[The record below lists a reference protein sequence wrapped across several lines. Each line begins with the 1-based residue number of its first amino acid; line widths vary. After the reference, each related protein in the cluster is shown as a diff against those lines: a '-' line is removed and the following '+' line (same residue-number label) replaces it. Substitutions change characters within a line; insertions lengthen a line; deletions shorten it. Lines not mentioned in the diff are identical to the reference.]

1 MNIEKPVARPDN
13 AYFSSGPCAKYP
25 TFSTNKL
32 LSAAVGRSHRASVG
46 KKKLKQLIDGVREI
60 LEVPPEYKVGIVPAS
75 DTGAVEMAM
84 WSLLGARNTTMV
96 AWESFGKDWINDVVN
111 ELKINPKIITADYGH
126 IVDMS
131 SIDYDNDVVF
141 TWNGT
146 TSGVCMKSGD
156 DIPLVRKGLT
166 ICDATSAA
174 FAIRL
179 PFEKLDVTTFS

>member
-1 MNIEKPVARPDN
+1 M
-13 AYFSSGPCAKYP
+13 
-25 TFSTNKL
+25 
-32 LSAAVGRSHRASVG
+32 
-46 KKKLKQLIDGVREI
+46 REI
-60 LEVPPEYKVGIVPAS
+60 LEVPSDYQVGIVPAS

-146 TSGVCMKSGD
+146 T
-156 DIPLVRKGLT
+156 LV
-166 ICDATSAA
+166 
-174 FAIRL
+174 F
-179 PFEKLDVTTFS
+179 V